1 MTAKKPAP
9 ASAPVKKAR
18 AQSGGKP
25 DEKLQALLAKDSK
38 PLGAFA
44 EAARL
49 TLAIFKGGDA
59 TSKTKRAAHVQQA
72 IDLGLFEDLARY
84 PLPLL
89 RRLRKLLP
97 EEIARREKETPP
109 ATEGKA
115 KADEKQMLQAF
126 ALYDLLIR
134 HGVTSEEADEFTA
147 AALAVDIGAAR
158 KYRAEYAKKTA
169 SAARPK

>member
-1 MTAKKPAP
+1 MTAKKPAR
-9 ASAPVKKAR
+9 ASAPAKNAR
-18 AQSGGKP
+18 AQSTGKP
-25 DEKLQALLAKDSK
+25 DEKLKALLANDSK

-49 TLAIFKGGDA
+49 TLAIFKSGDA
-59 TSKTKRAAHVQQA
+59 ASKTKRAAHVQQA
-72 IDLGLFEDLARY
+72 IDLGLAEDLARY

-97 EEIARREKETPP
+97 EEISRREKESAP
-109 ATEGKA
+109 ATDGNA
-115 KADEKQMLQAF
+115 KADEKLMLQAF
-126 ALYDLLIR
+126 ALYDILVR

-147 AALAVDIGAAR
+147 AALTVDIGVAR